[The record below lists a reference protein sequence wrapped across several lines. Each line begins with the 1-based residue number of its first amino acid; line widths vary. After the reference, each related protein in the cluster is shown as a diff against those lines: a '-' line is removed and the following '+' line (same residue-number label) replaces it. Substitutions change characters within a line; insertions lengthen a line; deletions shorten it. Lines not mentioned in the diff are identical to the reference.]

1 MREREIVLRERR
13 AQRYIDKCRRRE
25 AARTE
30 RQVVV
35 SAAIFVLAMAVRL
48 GAFL

>member
-30 RQVVV
+30 RMVAV
-35 SAAIFVLAMAVRL
+35 SAAVCGAAALAWVVLL
-48 GAFL
+48 